1 MTAKKSKRKDNTAFV
16 SYLRIGRLVHAYIIA
31 GMLNANNQIDTHLN
45 QAIEKMINKLDKELN
60 YHHNALSLRVARQ
73 ELLSSNVANADTPN
87 FKAKDID
94 FASVLN
100 ERLSST
106 PSLKKVN
113 MNTTSAMH
121 INSAASGV
129 FGDNILYRVPLQP
142 SADGNTVDMDMER
155 TRFADNAI
163 KYDASITFINNEF
176 RNLTSAMLER

>member
-1 MTAKKSKRKDNTAFV
+1 
-16 SYLRIGRLVHAYIIA
+16 
-31 GMLNANNQIDTHLN
+31 
-45 QAIEKMINKLDKELN
+45 MINKLDKELN
-60 YHHNALSLRVARQ
+60 HHHNALSLRVARQ

-106 PSLKKVN
+106 PSLKKVS

-142 SADGNTVDMDMER
+142 SADGNTVDMDMDR
-155 TRFADNAI
+155 TLFADNAI
-163 KYDASITFINNEF
+163 KYDDSIIFVNNEC

>member
-1 MTAKKSKRKDNTAFV
+1 
-16 SYLRIGRLVHAYIIA
+16 
-31 GMLNANNQIDTHLN
+31 
-45 QAIEKMINKLDKELN
+45 MINKLDKELN

-94 FASVLN
+94 FASMLQEKV
-100 ERLSST
+100 SST
-106 PSLKKVN
+106 PDLKKVN
-113 MNTTSAMH
+113 LNMTSTMH
-121 INSAASGV
+121 INSSASGL

-163 KYDASITFINNEF
+163 KYDASIGFLNYEF
-176 RNLTSAMLER
+176 RFLSLALQER

>member
-1 MTAKKSKRKDNTAFV
+1 
-16 SYLRIGRLVHAYIIA
+16 
-31 GMLNANNQIDTHLN
+31 
-45 QAIEKMINKLDKELN
+45 
-60 YHHNALSLRVARQ
+60 LRVARQ

-100 ERLSST
+100 QKLSLA
-106 PSLKKVN
+106 PSQNQVN
-113 MNTTSAMH
+113 LNTTSPMH
-121 INSAASGV
+121 INSAASGI

-163 KYDASITFINNEF
+163 KYDASISFLNNEF
-176 RNLTSAMLER
+176 RNISSALQER